1 MWIGARLIS
10 VIKLFAMKTNVLIIV
25 AAMVLLCA
33 GVYFLVRSMM
43 RSSAEN
49 NDHLTLSLACIAV
62 ANGLI
67 VWRNRRVKQGKE

>member
-1 MWIGARLIS
+1 MRIGARLIS
-10 VIKLFAMKTNVLIIV
+10 VIKLFAMKTNIILFV
-25 AAMVLLCA
+25 VAMVLLCA

-67 VWRNRRVKQGKE
+67 VWRNRRVKQDKE